1 MQNQLKQTMMSHHE
15 PNKYKK
21 DNQGINGAILVTFCL
36 LVANLFL
43 FFFCLGGKFHAFK
56 VVLFYTRKV
65 VHFVF
70 YFLYFLKVGI
80 F

>member
-36 LVANLFL
+36 LVANFFFL
-43 FFFCLGGKFHAFK
+43 FFCLGGKFHAFK
-56 VVLFYTRKV
+56 VVLFYTLKV

-70 YFLYFLKVGI
+70 YFFNFLKVGI